1 MTALITGATTGIG
14 RAFALALAAEGHTV
28 TAVARTERHLRA
40 LVAELGPGGPDG
52 EHTYLVA
59 DLTTPEGVRTVTD
72 ALTATPYDLLINNAG
87 LARPGPFADA
97 PLDPALPALRLN
109 CEAVVALAHAF
120 LATARHGAA
129 LVNVASTLA
138 FVPQPGNAVYSATKA
153 FVASFSEAL
162 WHEQKPRGVYV
173 MALCPGPTAT
183 RPGLHADIPAALVR
197 PPEAV
202 VATALTALRRR
213 RRPTVV
219 PGRAN
224 ALLAATTRLLP
235 RATALSLLA
244 EGPGATAPQRAG
256 SEGDGP
262 DGHHPA

>member
-1 MTALITGATTGIG
+1 MTALITGATHGIG

-40 LVAELGPGGPDG
+40 LVAALGPGGSDG
-52 EHTYLVA
+52 EHAYLVA
-59 DLTTPEGVRTVTD
+59 DLATPEGVRTVAD
-72 ALTATPYDLLINNAG
+72 ALTTTPYDLLINNAG
-87 LARPGPFADA
+87 LARPGPFADT
-97 PLDPALPALRLN
+97 PLDLALPALRLN

-138 FVPQPGNAVYSATKA
+138 FAPQPGNAVYSATKA

-219 PGRAN
+219 PGRVN
-224 ALLAATTRLLP
+224 VLLAAMTRFLP

-244 EGPGATAPQRAG
+244 AGPGATAPQRAG
-256 SEGDGP
+256 SERDGL
-262 DGHHPA
+262 DGYHPA